1 MKKLILCVMICLFGV
16 GFSLAQTL
24 TSPDGN
30 LVMDFH
36 LSADKTPV
44 YSLKY
49 KGKDVIKESKMG
61 FQIRPSFDF
70 SKNFRIVETKEDA
83 SDTTW
88 NPVWGQNSVIRDNHK
103 ELFVALE
110 QEGTGW
116 LLNIRFRLF
125 DDGLGFR
132 YEFPVQKELR
142 HFTINEE
149 VTEFQLVGDYKAFW
163 IPADY
168 DTNEFQITTSKLSEV
183 PQLIDKARDEA
194 LACKSPSPNLAV
206 QTPLMLKSDDG
217 LYINIH
223 EAALVNYPAM
233 HLNLDAQ
240 TFLMSS
246 HSPNLAVQTPL
257 MLKSDDGLYI
267 NIHEAAL
274 VNYPA
279 MHLNL
284 DAQTFLMSSHLT
296 PDKNGTKGYIQ
307 TGSTSPWRTIIVSD
321 DARNILASNLIVNL
335 NEPCKLEDTSW
346 IKPTK
351 YVGVWWEYFT
361 GGGSTWAY
369 TDTQDIVIGK
379 TDYTKL
385 KPNGHHGANTAH
397 VKEYI
402 DFAAKNGFDAVLVEG
417 WNEGWED
424 NYAYAKEFIYSFT
437 KAYPDFDVKELQRYA
452 ASKGVKIIMHHETTS
467 SVADYERQM
476 HDAFR
481 FMKENGYDA
490 VKTGYVG
497 PIIPRSEHH
506 DGQWMVNHYNRVA
519 ETAAQYHI
527 MVNSHEAVR
536 PTGMYRT
543 YPNWIA
549 QESARGTEFE
559 SFNGIRPDHQT
570 ILPFTRLMG
579 GPMDYTPGIFE
590 GDLSVYGS
598 NKAKLGTTLV
608 KQLALYVTMYSPLQ
622 MAADLYQNYE
632 KYPDAFQFIKDVA
645 VDWDNTYILE
655 AEPGDYI
662 TIARKAK
669 GKNEWYIGGITD
681 ENSREAVIDL
691 SFLPAGKKYQATI
704 YADGK
709 TADWRTNPK
718 EYVISTKKVTN
729 KTKLK
734 QRLAPSGGVAVKY
747 QATIYADGKTADWR
761 TNPKE
766 YVISTK
772 KVTNKT
778 KLKQRLAPSGGVAVS
793 IKEL

>member
-1 MKKLILCVMICLFGV
+1 M
-16 GFSLAQTL
+16 
-24 TSPDGN
+24 
-30 LVMDFH
+30 
-36 LSADKTPV
+36 
-44 YSLKY
+44 
-49 KGKDVIKESKMG
+49 
-61 FQIRPSFDF
+61 
-70 SKNFRIVETKEDA
+70 
-83 SDTTW
+83 
-88 NPVWGQNSVIRDNHK
+88 WGQNSEIRDHHK
-103 ELFVALE
+103 ELWVALK
-110 QEGTGW
+110 QEKSGR

-125 DDGLGFR
+125 NDGLGFR
-132 YEFPVQKELR
+132 YEFPVQSSLR
-142 HFTINEE
+142 HFTLKEE
-149 VTEFQLVGDYKAFW
+149 LTEFQLAGNHKAFW

-168 DTNEFQITTSKLSEV
+168 DTNEFQITTSRLSEV
-183 PQLIDKARDEA
+183 SLLIDEARNEP
-194 LACKSPSPNLAV
+194 LACKSPTPNLAV
-206 QTPLMLKSDDG
+206 QTPLMLKSDNG

-233 HLNLDAQ
+233 HLNLDAE
-240 TFLMSS
+240 TYLMS
-246 HSPNLAVQTPL
+246 A
-257 MLKSDDGLYI
+257 
-267 NIHEAAL
+267 
-274 VNYPA
+274 
-279 MHLNL
+279 
-284 DAQTFLMSSHLT
+284 HLT
-296 PDKNGTKGYIQ
+296 PDKNGNKGYIQ
-307 TGSTSPWRTIIVSD
+307 TGSVTPWRTIIVSD
-321 DARNILASNLIVNL
+321 DARDILASNLILNL
-335 NEPCKLEDTSW
+335 NEPCKIEDTSW

-369 TDTQDIVIGK
+369 TDTQDVVIGQ
-379 TDYTKL
+379 TDYKQL

-437 KAYPDFDVKELQRYA
+437 TPYPDFDVKELQAYA

-476 HDAFR
+476 DDAFR
-481 FMKENGYDA
+481 FMKDNGYDA

-519 ETAAQYHI
+519 EKAAQYKI

-536 PTGMYRT
+536 PTGLCRT

-645 VDWDNTYILE
+645 VDWDHTYILE

-669 GKNEWYIGGITD
+669 GKNEWYVGGITD
-681 ENSREAVIDL
+681 ENSREALIDF
-691 SFLPAGKKYQATI
+691 SFLPKGKKYQAVI

-709 TADWRTNPK
+709 KADWRTNPK
-718 EYVISTKKVTN
+718 EYVIETRTVSH
-729 KTKLK
+729 KTKLRQK
-734 QRLAPSGGVAVKY
+734 LAPSGGVA
-747 QATIYADGKTADWR
+747 I
-761 TNPKE
+761 
-766 YVISTK
+766 
-772 KVTNKT
+772 
-778 KLKQRLAPSGGVAVS
+778 S
-793 IKEL
+793 IKAL

>member
-1 MKKLILCVMICLFGV
+1 MKKLLTLLGV
-16 GFSLAQTL
+16 LGMSVAAWAQTL
-24 TSPDGN
+24 NSPDGN
-30 LVMDFH
+30 LKLTFG
-36 LSADKTPV
+36 LSAEKTPV
-44 YSLKY
+44 YSLEY
-49 KGKDVIKESKMG
+49 KDKQVVKESKMG
-61 FQIRPSFDF
+61 FVLKPALDF
-70 SKNFRIVETKEDA
+70 SKNFSVV
-83 SDTTW
+83 DTEFSESTSTW
-88 NPVWGQNSVIRDNHK
+88 NPVLGQYREIEDNHK
-103 ELFVALE
+103 EMLVELK
-110 QEGTGW
+110 QEKTGW

-132 YEFPVQKELR
+132 YEFPVQGNLRNFTLVEEL
-142 HFTINEE
+142 
-149 VTEFQLVGDYKAFW
+149 TEFCLAGDHKAFW

-168 DTNEFQITTSKLSEV
+168 DTNEFPITTSKLSEV
-183 PQLIDKARDEA
+183 AGLIDKVREEP
-194 LACKSPSPNLAV
+194 LAAKAPTPGLAV

-233 HLNLDAQ
+233 CLNLDDKN
-240 TFLMSS
+240 F
-246 HSPNLAVQTPL
+246 V
-257 MLKSDDGLYI
+257 
-267 NIHEAAL
+267 
-274 VNYPA
+274 
-279 MHLNL
+279 
-284 DAQTFLMSSHLT
+284 MSSHLT
-296 PDKNGTKGYIQ
+296 PDKNGNKGFIQ
-307 TGSTSPWRTIIVSD
+307 TGSVTPWRTLVVSD
-321 DARNILASNLIVNL
+321 DARDILASNLILNL

-351 YVGVWWEYFT
+351 YVGVWWEYFV
-361 GGGSTWAY
+361 GGGSTWSY
-369 TDTQDIVIGK
+369 TDCQDIVIGQ

-385 KPNGHHGANTAH
+385 KPHGHHGANTAH

-402 DFAAKNGFDAVLVEG
+402 DFAAENGMDAVLVEG
-417 WNEGWED
+417 WNEGWEA
-424 NYAYAKEFIYSFT
+424 NFAYIKEYIYSFT
-437 KAYPDFDVKELQRYA
+437 KPYPDFDVEELQRYA

-467 SVADYERQM
+467 SVADYERQL

-481 FMKENGYDA
+481 FMKKYGYDA

-506 DGQWMVNHYNRVA
+506 DGQWMVNHYNYVA
-519 ETAAQYHI
+519 KTAADYKI

-536 PTGMYRT
+536 PTGMCRT

-559 SFNGIRPDHQT
+559 SFNGNNPDHTT

-598 NKAKLGTTLV
+598 NKAKLSTTLV

-622 MAADLYQNYE
+622 MAADLIENYR

-645 VDWDNTYILE
+645 ADWDNTYILE

-669 GKNEWYIGGITD
+669 GVNEWFVGGITD
-681 ENSREAVIDL
+681 ENAREAVIDF
-691 SFLPAGKKYQATI
+691 SFLPAGKKYVATI

-709 TADWRTNPK
+709 KADWRTNPK
-718 EYVISTKKVTN
+718 DYVITTRKVTS

-734 QRLAPSGGVAVKY
+734 QRLAPSGGVA
-747 QATIYADGKTADWR
+747 I
-761 TNPKE
+761 
-766 YVISTK
+766 
-772 KVTNKT
+772 
-778 KLKQRLAPSGGVAVS
+778 S
-793 IKEL
+793 IKEFK

>member
-1 MKKLILCVMICLFGV
+1 MKKLLTLLGV
-16 GFSLAQTL
+16 LGMSVAAWAQTL
-24 TSPDGN
+24 NSPDRN
-30 LVMDFH
+30 LKLTFG
-36 LSADKTPV
+36 LSAEKTPV
-44 YSLKY
+44 YSLEY
-49 KGKDVIKESKMG
+49 KDKQVVKESKMG
-61 FQIRPSFDF
+61 FVLKPALDF
-70 SKNFRIVETKEDA
+70 SKNFSVV
-83 SDTTW
+83 DTEFSESTSTW
-88 NPVWGQNSVIRDNHK
+88 NPVLGQYREIEDNHK
-103 ELFVALE
+103 EMLVELK
-110 QEGTGW
+110 QEKTGW

-132 YEFPVQKELR
+132 YEFPVQGNLRNFTLVEEL
-142 HFTINEE
+142 
-149 VTEFQLVGDYKAFW
+149 TEFCLVGDHKAFW

-168 DTNEFQITTSKLSEV
+168 DTNEFPITTSKLSEV
-183 PQLIDKARDEA
+183 AGLIDKVREEP
-194 LACKSPSPNLAV
+194 LAAKAPTPGLAV

-233 HLNLDAQ
+233 CLNLDDKN
-240 TFLMSS
+240 F
-246 HSPNLAVQTPL
+246 V
-257 MLKSDDGLYI
+257 
-267 NIHEAAL
+267 
-274 VNYPA
+274 
-279 MHLNL
+279 
-284 DAQTFLMSSHLT
+284 MSSHLT
-296 PDKNGTKGYIQ
+296 PDKNGNKGFIQ
-307 TGSTSPWRTIIVSD
+307 TGSVTPWRTLVVSD
-321 DARNILASNLIVNL
+321 DARDILASSLILNL

-351 YVGVWWEYFT
+351 YVGVWWEYFV
-361 GGGSTWAY
+361 GGGSTWSY
-369 TDTQDIVIGK
+369 TDCQDIVIGQ

-385 KPNGHHGANTAH
+385 KPHGHHGANTAH

-402 DFAAKNGFDAVLVEG
+402 DFAAENGMDAVLVEG
-417 WNEGWED
+417 WNEGWEA
-424 NYAYAKEFIYSFT
+424 NFAYIKEYIYSFT
-437 KAYPDFDVKELQRYA
+437 KPYPDFDVEELQRYA

-467 SVADYERQM
+467 SVADYERQL

-481 FMKENGYDA
+481 FMKKYGYDA

-506 DGQWMVNHYNRVA
+506 DGQWMVNHYNYVA
-519 ETAAQYHI
+519 KTAADYKI

-536 PTGMYRT
+536 PTGMCRT

-559 SFNGIRPDHQT
+559 SFNGNNPDHTT

-598 NKAKLGTTLV
+598 NKAKLSTTLV

-622 MAADLYQNYE
+622 MAADLIENYR

-645 VDWDNTYILE
+645 ADWDNTYILE

-669 GKNEWYIGGITD
+669 GVNEWFVGGITD
-681 ENSREAVIDL
+681 ENAREAVIDF
-691 SFLPAGKKYQATI
+691 SFLPAGKKYVATI

-709 TADWRTNPK
+709 KADWRTNPK
-718 EYVISTKKVTN
+718 DYVITTRKVTS

-734 QRLAPSGGVAVKY
+734 QRLAPSGGVA
-747 QATIYADGKTADWR
+747 I
-761 TNPKE
+761 
-766 YVISTK
+766 
-772 KVTNKT
+772 
-778 KLKQRLAPSGGVAVS
+778 S
-793 IKEL
+793 IKELP

>member
-149 VTEFQLVGDYKAFW
+149 VTEFQLAGDHKAFW

-194 LACKSPSPNLAV
+194 LACKSP
-206 QTPLMLKSDDG
+206 
-217 LYINIH
+217 
-223 EAALVNYPAM
+223 
-233 HLNLDAQ
+233 
-240 TFLMSS
+240 
-246 HSPNLAVQTPL
+246 SPNLAVQTPL

-335 NEPCKLEDTSW
+335 NDPCKLEDTSW

-351 YVGVWWEYFT
+351 YVGVWWEYFI
-361 GGGSTWAY
+361 GGGATWAY

-734 QRLAPSGGVAVKY
+734 QRLAPSGGVAVC
-747 QATIYADGKTADWR
+747 
-761 TNPKE
+761 
-766 YVISTK
+766 
-772 KVTNKT
+772 
-778 KLKQRLAPSGGVAVS
+778 

>member
-30 LVMDFH
+30 LVMDFY

-49 KGKDVIKESKMG
+49 KGKDVIKESRMG

-149 VTEFQLVGDYKAFW
+149 VTEFQLAGNHKAFW

-246 HSPNLAVQTPL
+246 H
-257 MLKSDDGLYI
+257 
-267 NIHEAAL
+267 
-274 VNYPA
+274 
-279 MHLNL
+279 
-284 DAQTFLMSSHLT
+284 LT

-321 DARNILASNLIVNL
+321 DARDILASNLIVNL

-369 TDTQDIVIGK
+369 TDTQDIVIGR

-385 KPNGHHGANTAH
+385 KPNGHHGANTDH

-506 DGQWMVNHYNRVA
+506 DGQWMVNHYNRVV

-734 QRLAPSGGVAVKY
+734 QRLAPSGGVAV
-747 QATIYADGKTADWR
+747 
-761 TNPKE
+761 
-766 YVISTK
+766 
-772 KVTNKT
+772 
-778 KLKQRLAPSGGVAVS
+778 S

>member
-149 VTEFQLVGDYKAFW
+149 VTEFQLAGDHKAFW

-194 LACKSPSPNLAV
+194 LACKSP
-206 QTPLMLKSDDG
+206 
-217 LYINIH
+217 
-223 EAALVNYPAM
+223 
-233 HLNLDAQ
+233 
-240 TFLMSS
+240 
-246 HSPNLAVQTPL
+246 SPNLAVQTPL

-346 IKPTK
+346 ITPTK

-709 TADWRTNPK
+709 TADWRT
-718 EYVISTKKVTN
+718 
-729 KTKLK
+729 
-734 QRLAPSGGVAVKY
+734 
-747 QATIYADGKTADWR
+747 D
-761 TNPKE
+761 PKE

>member
-149 VTEFQLVGDYKAFW
+149 VTEFQLAGDHKAFW

-194 LACKSPSPNLAV
+194 LACKSP
-206 QTPLMLKSDDG
+206 
-217 LYINIH
+217 
-223 EAALVNYPAM
+223 
-233 HLNLDAQ
+233 
-240 TFLMSS
+240 
-246 HSPNLAVQTPL
+246 SPNLAVQTPL

-734 QRLAPSGGVAVKY
+734 QRLAPSGGVAVS
-747 QATIYADGKTADWR
+747 IY
-761 TNPKE
+761 NPQIQ
-766 YVISTK
+766 ISAESETK
-772 KVTNKT
+772 RSIFREKDKT
-778 KLKQRLAPSGGVAVS
+778 KRSKKESAQHSKSRNKSFVMTSVS
-793 IKEL
+793 AL

>member
-1 MKKLILCVMICLFGV
+1 MKKLILSVMISLFVV
-16 GFSLAQTL
+16 GFSFAQTL
-24 TSPDGN
+24 TSPNGN

-49 KGKDVIKESKMG
+49 KGKDVIRESKMG

-70 SKNFRIVETKEDA
+70 SKNFRIIETKETA
-83 SDTTW
+83 SDTSW
-88 NPVWGQNSVIRDNHK
+88 SPVWGQNSVIRDNHK

-149 VTEFQLVGDYKAFW
+149 VTEFQLAGDHKAFW

-233 HLNLDAQ
+233 HLNLDPQ
-240 TFLMSS
+240 
-246 HSPNLAVQTPL
+246 
-257 MLKSDDGLYI
+257 I
-267 NIHEAAL
+267 
-274 VNYPA
+274 
-279 MHLNL
+279 
-284 DAQTFLMSSHLT
+284 FLMSSHLT
-296 PDKNGTKGYIQ
+296 PDKNGAKGYIQ
-307 TGSTSPWRTIIVSD
+307 TGSTTPWRTIVVSD
-321 DARNILASNLIVNL
+321 DARDILASNLIVNL

-379 TDYTKL
+379 TDYTQL

-424 NYAYAKEFIYSFT
+424 NYAHAKEFIYSFT

-519 ETAAQYHI
+519 ETAAKYQI
-527 MVNSHEAVR
+527 MVDSHEAVR

-669 GKNEWYIGGITD
+669 GKNEWYVGGITD

-691 SFLPAGKKYQATI
+691 SFLPAGKKYVATI

-718 EYVISTKKVTN
+718 EYVISTKKVTS

-734 QRLAPSGGVAVKY
+734 QRLAPSGGVA
-747 QATIYADGKTADWR
+747 I
-761 TNPKE
+761 
-766 YVISTK
+766 
-772 KVTNKT
+772 
-778 KLKQRLAPSGGVAVS
+778 S